1 MKKYHK
7 PLIVKASDLDELHH
21 VNNVRYLDWVQQISK
36 EHWEVLTNKAWE
48 QQYFWVVK
56 RHQITYYSPAL
67 LGEELILATYVPE
80 ASGATSKRKVE
91 IRKSP
96 EDRLVAECLT
106 DWVLLDRQTGKP
118 ARIPREMKEIFQ

>member
-7 PLIVKASDLDELHH
+7 PHIVKAADLDELHH

-67 LGEELILATYVPE
+67 LGEALILTTYVPE

-91 IRKSP
+91 IRKSQ
-96 EDRLVAECLT
+96 EDGLVAECLT
-106 DWVLLDRQTGKP
+106 DWVLIDRQTGKP

>member
-7 PLIVKASDLDELHH
+7 PLIVKAADLDELHH

-67 LGEELILATYVPE
+67 LGEALILTTYVRE

-91 IRKSP
+91 IRKSQ
-96 EDRLVAECLT
+96 EDGLVAECLT

>member
-7 PLIVKASDLDELHH
+7 PLIVKAADLDELHH

-36 EHWEVLTNKAWE
+36 EHWEVLTNKTWE

-67 LGEELILATYVPE
+67 LGEDLILTTYVRE
-80 ASGATSKRKVE
+80 ASGATSKRQVE
-91 IRKSP
+91 IRKSQ
-96 EDRLVAECLT
+96 EDGLVAECLT